1 MVVSTVA
8 LSPPVEA
15 TRLLPAGFEEVDVT
29 ILKWIAADTRR
40 LYASVDHTPYIS
52 CQPLN
57 LPPKREREFYK
68 EFQGRECVHARCV
81 RG

>member
-1 MVVSTVA
+1 MVLDPLKKNDQDDLSLEMVVSTVA

-40 LYASVDHTPYIS
+40 YASVDHTPYIS

-57 LPPKREREFYK
+57 VPAKR
-68 EFQGRECVHARCV
+68 
-81 RG
+81 

>member
-1 MVVSTVA
+1 MVLDPLKKNDQDDLLLEMVVSSVA
-8 LSPPVEA
+8 PSPLVEPQA
-15 TRLLPAGFEEVDVT
+15 TLLLPAGFEEVDVT

-57 LPPKREREFYK
+57 VPAKR
-68 EFQGRECVHARCV
+68 
-81 RG
+81 

>member
-1 MVVSTVA
+1 MVLDPLKKNDQDDLSLEMVVSTVA
-8 LSPPVEA
+8 LSPIVEA

-57 LPPKREREFYK
+57 VPAKR
-68 EFQGRECVHARCV
+68 
-81 RG
+81 